1 MIETAIKETGTAAS
15 RGRTTRIEYR
25 VERIPFTAR
34 PEEHLT
40 ELVERLNE
48 LGRDG
53 WRALGVE
60 IKDQGLYYSADQ
72 QAPPRPFLLMREVT
86 D

>member
-1 MIETAIKETGTAAS
+1 MVEATVTHTESAPTRRTA
-15 RGRTTRIEYR
+15 RIEYR
-25 VERIPFTAR
+25 VERIPFTAH
-34 PEEHLT
+34 PEEHLA

-53 WRALGVE
+53 WRAIGIEL
-60 IKDQGLYYSADQ
+60 KDQGLYYPPEQ
-72 QAPPRPFLLMREVT
+72 LAPPRPVLLMREVV